1 MTRTF
6 EYWPVTFTFDDVLG
20 HGGMGLVLKFNELT
34 KDKDVVRSVAV
45 KRALTEQAEKSLREE
60 GEIMKNFI
68 GAEHLVQLIPE
79 PDPNAKP
86 DPNEPP
92 ALKPNGSRKHPRDPD
107 DDVDMN
113 DRPARRPRVEIDSPM
128 LVMEYLKNGNLADI
142 IQRVRERKDVYVPDR
157 ILWKFFLCLIKACI
171 ELANPPCDTRKVKT
185 QPRQLVHFDIDPQNV
200 LVDDFTKIPGEHDV
214 SPRLKIGDFGLTES
228 MERGANNEYGWFSHY
243 RGRGKYGYFSPEQF
257 TVEWDPIPPDAEDFP
272 HETAGNYG
280 SHTNVWGIGLVMES
294 LITTYYPLDPPRAT
308 MLRFA
313 NVDYAS
319 YGAHLL
325 DAQFDDIDPPLR
337 RLVTC
342 CLAHNPMHRPPLD
355 ELQRLAEQR
364 GQNIPGDDWTDDE
377 LEAWTT
383 LILYEPPS
391 STASTPTPTPAP
403 QPSRSRGFKAINI

>member
-1 MTRTF
+1 
-6 EYWPVTFTFDDVLG
+6 
-20 HGGMGLVLKFNELT
+20 
-34 KDKDVVRSVAV
+34 
-45 KRALTEQAEKSLREE
+45 
-60 GEIMKNFI
+60 
-68 GAEHLVQLIPE
+68 
-79 PDPNAKP
+79 
-86 DPNEPP
+86 
-92 ALKPNGSRKHPRDPD
+92 
-107 DDVDMN
+107 
-113 DRPARRPRVEIDSPM
+113 
-128 LVMEYLKNGNLADI
+128 
-142 IQRVRERKDVYVPDR
+142 
-157 ILWKFFLCLIKACI
+157 
-171 ELANPPCDTRKVKT
+171 
-185 QPRQLVHFDIDPQNV
+185 
-200 LVDDFTKIPGEHDV
+200 
-214 SPRLKIGDFGLTES
+214 
-228 MERGANNEYGWFSHY
+228 
-243 RGRGKYGYFSPEQF
+243 
-257 TVEWDPIPPDAEDFP
+257 
-272 HETAGNYG
+272 
-280 SHTNVWGIGLVMES
+280 MES